1 MRSLDQLLKNE
12 MDRQQDNLAA
22 KIAEKRNRRKKA
34 LAEVDKATADKVRRI
49 EDLEEEKA
57 QLEEEMRD
65 VLEHGMKDP
74 ELQKLTEKKREEELE
89 KIEKQIIEK
98 QEIVRQEY
106 LNRLK
111 NARTDKE
118 KEQILD
124 EMQRRIQAVE
134 DELQREKLEQE
145 KNLERILLLRQQ
157 KRVKKLAKDHQK
169 EIEKKD

>member
-1 MRSLDQLLKNE
+1 
-12 MDRQQDNLAA
+12 
-22 KIAEKRNRRKKA
+22 

-98 QEIVRQEY
+98 
-106 LNRLK
+106 
-111 NARTDKE
+111 
-118 KEQILD
+118 
-124 EMQRRIQAVE
+124 
-134 DELQREKLEQE
+134 
-145 KNLERILLLRQQ
+145 
-157 KRVKKLAKDHQK
+157 
-169 EIEKKD
+169 